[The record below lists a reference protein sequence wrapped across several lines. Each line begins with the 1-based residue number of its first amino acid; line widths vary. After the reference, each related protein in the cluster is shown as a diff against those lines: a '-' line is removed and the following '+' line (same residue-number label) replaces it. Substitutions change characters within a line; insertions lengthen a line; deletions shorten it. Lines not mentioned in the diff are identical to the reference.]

1 MKQNCRT
8 GMVGAGVGRALDVR
22 ALVKVL
28 AISVLMMCATLFGA
42 FGPAQAWAEDVAQP
56 SHTKTLV
63 ANDDGSYTVSLDVAG
78 EVQRD
83 DTQTPVDVVI
93 VLDKSG
99 SMAYAPGRDENP
111 GRWEDSR
118 WDIAT
123 DAVDQLVRTLLTSE
137 NAQLDESEQVRVALV
152 SFSDTASTS
161 RFSGGNWTTNAG
173 QVHSAMSQMNVSG
186 GTNWEDALD
195 KANNLS
201 TGREGAQKYIIFL
214 SDGDPTYRTSSA
226 RCTGWYTEYTSR
238 WPYQQEGYA
247 NNELNADDAY
257 DTPPGVHGSGRDDP
271 FDHNYDFAVESAGE
285 RGGATLFVIDSAAR
299 QSLMDDFSDEANG
312 RYFEGR
318 DEEQLQSAFEAIAD
332 VITHSTAFG
341 QVSITDTLSK
351 WAEFASVDGGEV
363 SAASEP
369 TFSYQI
375 STDGGESFSAW
386 HDAPAATYD
395 AENGQIAWDL
405 SSLPVLEDGTVY
417 RVSFTIRPTQASFD
431 DAASDSSHQTDK
443 SVLQDGATPADNSGN
458 RVIADEQLTGYFS
471 NGTAQVHYSTASKDS
486 DDADWTYSQQY
497 DADYNKPVMQVP
509 TSTLKISKV
518 WTDGNDNHADDSV
531 KVQIL
536 QDNESYKQVELNAN
550 KNWTADVT
558 VSAGWTGHT
567 YTVSEEGVSG
577 DYTVTIDPVEGVR
590 LKGHTAQQKSFT
602 ITNSPATGNLSI
614 TKKVDVVE
622 GLTAPE
628 DATFDFEVTI
638 ADAAN
643 KPYAVEGYGDIP
655 EVTFDGDGKL
665 QLNDV
670 KANQTVTIKGLPKD
684 AAYRVVELESGMPAG
699 FEQTAIVDSD
709 DPTNDGVG
717 TLAAGE
723 TDVVTVTNT
732 YQGVGLKIFKYTTDD
747 GTKAPLP
754 NAEFTVTNDSGY
766 SKTVKTGDDGYA
778 SFTGLGDGVYTISET
793 KVPAGFSKAPDRTL
807 TITGDTAKLAYK
819 DSGEQIGDPIKLA
832 GGVFSISIEN
842 TGVSSLPTTGGSGS
856 IVIPAMGVSM
866 VAVAGWYLARK
877 AKITR

>member
-1 MKQNCRT
+1 
-8 GMVGAGVGRALDVR
+8 MVGAGVGRALDVR

-42 FGPAQAWAEDVAQP
+42 FGPAKAWAEDVAQP

-83 DTQTPVDVVI
+83 TDKREPIDVVL
-93 VLDKSG
+93 VMDSSG
-99 SMAYAPGRDENP
+99 SMEG
-111 GRWEDSR
+111 SR
-118 WDIAT
+118 WRTAT
-123 DAVDQLVRTLLTSE
+123 NAASILADRLLSNNDDGAVQMAVVDFDTRATAMHFGRS
-137 NAQLDESEQVRVALV
+137 SW
-152 SFSDTASTS
+152 TASAAAVRNS
-161 RFSGGNWTTNAG
+161 FN
-173 QVHSAMSQMNVSG
+173 QMSPNG
-186 GTNWEDALD
+186 GTNWEDGLD
-195 KANNLS
+195 EANELDS
-201 TGREGAQKYIIFL
+201 GRNATKYIIFL
-214 SDGDPTYRTSSA
+214 SDGDPTYRTSSVQ
-226 RCTGWYTEYTSR
+226 TGRLPWQTD
-238 WPYQQEGYA
+238 Q
-247 NNELNADDAY
+247 DD
-257 DTPPGVHGSGRDDP
+257 DWGTPRDVHGNGSSDP
-271 FDHNYDFAVESAGE
+271 YGANYNSAVTKANS
-285 RGGATLFVIDSAAR
+285 RGGSVLYVVETASTTTMQSFANDTSAAY
-299 QSLMDDFSDEANG
+299 LN
-312 RYFEGR
+312 GR
-318 DEEQLQSAFEAIAD
+318 DEGSLEDAFDFIFD
-332 VITHSTAFG
+332 QITHSTAFG

-443 SVLQDGATPADNSGN
+443 SVLQDGMTPADNSGK
-458 RVIADEQLTGYFS
+458 RVSANEQLTGYFS

-550 KNWTADVT
+550 NNWTADVT

-577 DYTVTIDPVEGVR
+577 DYTVTIDPADGVK
-590 LKGHTAQQKSFT
+590 LKGHTAQQESFT

-643 KPYAVEGYGDIP
+643 KPYAVEGYGDIS
-655 EVTFDGDGKL
+655 EVTFDDDGKL

-684 AAYRVVELESGMPAG
+684 ATYKVMELESGMPAG

-709 DPTNDGVG
+709 DPTNDGIG

-723 TDVVTVTNT
+723 TDVVAVTNT
-732 YQGVGLKIFKYTTDD
+732 YQGVGLKIFKFTTDD
-747 GTKAPLP
+747 GKQTPLP
-754 NAEFTVTNDSGY
+754 NAEFTVTNESGN
-766 SKTVKTGDDGYA
+766 SKTVKTGSDGYA
-778 SFTGLGDGVYTISET
+778 SFEGLTNGTYIISET

-807 TITGDTAKLAYK
+807 TIEDDTATLAYK

-832 GGVFSISIEN
+832 DGVFSISIEN

-856 IVIPAMGVSM
+856 IVVPAMGVSM

>member
-1 MKQNCRT
+1 
-8 GMVGAGVGRALDVR
+8 MVGAGVGRALDVR

-83 DTQTPVDVVI
+83 TDKREPIDVVL
-93 VLDKSG
+93 VMDSSG
-99 SMAYAPGRDENP
+99 SMEG
-111 GRWEDSR
+111 SR
-118 WDIAT
+118 WRTAT
-123 DAVDQLVRTLLTSE
+123 NAASILAGRLLSNNDDGAVQMAVVDFDTRAT
-137 NAQLDESEQVRVALV
+137 AM
-152 SFSDTASTS
+152 SFGRSNWTASAAAVRNSFT
-161 RFSGGNWTTNAG
+161 
-173 QVHSAMSQMNVSG
+173 QMSPNG
-186 GTNWEDALD
+186 GTNWEDGLD
-195 KANNLS
+195 EANELDS
-201 TGREGAQKYIIFL
+201 GRNATKYIIFL
-214 SDGDPTYRTSSA
+214 SDGDPTYRTSSVQ
-226 RCTGWYTEYTSR
+226 TGR
-238 WPYQQEGYA
+238 WPWQIDQ
-247 NNELNADDAY
+247 DD
-257 DTPPGVHGSGRDDP
+257 DWGTPRGVHGNGSSDP
-271 FDHNYDFAVESAGE
+271 YDANYNSAVTKANS
-285 RGGATLFVIDSAAR
+285 RGGSVLYVVETASTTTMQSFANDTSATYL
-299 QSLMDDFSDEANG
+299 N
-312 RYFEGR
+312 GR
-318 DEEQLQSAFEAIAD
+318 DEGSLEDAFDFIFD
-332 VITHSTAFG
+332 QITHSTAFG

-443 SVLQDGATPADNSGN
+443 SVLQDGMTPADNSGK
-458 RVIADEQLTGYFS
+458 RVSADEQLTGYFS

-536 QDNESYKQVELNAN
+536 QDNESYKQVELNADN
-550 KNWTADVT
+550 NWTADVT

-577 DYTVTIDPVEGVR
+577 DYTVTIDPADGVK
-590 LKGHTAQQKSFT
+590 LKGHTAQQESFT

-614 TKKVDVVE
+614 TKKVDAAE

-628 DATFDFEVTI
+628 DAAFDFEVTI
-638 ADAAN
+638 AEAAN
-643 KPYAVEGYGDIP
+643 KPYAVEGYGDIS
-655 EVTFDGDGKL
+655 EVTFDDDGKL

-684 AAYRVVELESGMPAG
+684 ATYRVVELESGMPAG

-717 TLAAGE
+717 TLADGE

-747 GTKAPLP
+747 GTKTPLP
-754 NAEFTVTNDSGY
+754 NAEFTVTNESGY